1 MQGYFS
7 YFPDLLYV
15 SRMTDRSSND
25 EYVAVKNIFKRP
37 KIRDDMMSVVT
48 AFADYMIQGN
58 QRPEEVAEKVYGDPR
73 FDWVV
78 LITNNITK
86 IRDQWPLTDYD
97 FKKYVLD
104 KYGSEEKLA
113 ETHHYLTELFID
125 DYARVVLPEGLVV
138 DSNFNCSYLERN
150 KVRQEEVELRGT
162 VQLNDMASVDDAGTV
177 RDSNGNIVTH
187 GNVFSITNYQ
197 YEEELNDA
205 KRRIKILKDD
215 FLDTVVSDMS
225 KIMTY
230 KKSSQ
235 FISRTEKVA
244 YNPRLSGQ

>member
-25 EYVAVKNIFKRP
+25 EYVVVKNIFKRP

-86 IRDQWPLTDYD
+86 I
-97 FKKYVLD
+97 KYPIV
-104 KYGSEEKLA
+104 
-113 ETHHYLTELFID
+113 YLIYKF
-125 DYARVVLPEGLVV
+125 YQ
-138 DSNFNCSYLERN
+138 NFL
-150 KVRQEEVELRGT
+150 
-162 VQLNDMASVDDAGTV
+162 
-177 RDSNGNIVTH
+177 
-187 GNVFSITNYQ
+187 
-197 YEEELNDA
+197 
-205 KRRIKILKDD
+205 KILII
-215 FLDTVVSDMS
+215 T
-225 KIMTY
+225 
-230 KKSSQ
+230 Q
-235 FISRTEKVA
+235 
-244 YNPRLSGQ
+244 

>member
-1 MQGYFS
+1 M
-7 YFPDLLYV
+7 
-15 SRMTDRSSND
+15 
-25 EYVAVKNIFKRP
+25 
-37 KIRDDMMSVVT
+37 
-48 AFADYMIQGN
+48 
-58 QRPEEVAEKVYGDPR
+58 
-73 FDWVV
+73 
-78 LITNNITK
+78 
-86 IRDQWPLTDYD
+86 
-97 FKKYVLD
+97 
-104 KYGSEEKLA
+104 
-113 ETHHYLTELFID
+113 FID

-150 KVRQEEVELRGT
+150 KVRQEEVELRGS

-225 KIMTY
+225 KIMKY

-235 FISRTEKVA
+235 FISRTEKVT